1 MSPLIDACRLCAPYA
16 PYPRPVMQRYVNK
29 GDGTLELTELP
40 YCAACKETLVD
51 RHFEEQEGK
60 A

>member
-1 MSPLIDACRLCAPYA
+1 
-16 PYPRPVMQRYVNK
+16 MQKHVRVDNH
-29 GDGTLELTELP
+29 LVLTELP